1 MTGLPKFFQQTSD
14 KPYDRHSYKVISQS
28 GEFMVFDSYMDAQA
42 TWFQTNAF
50 LSHIVILDKAKLKKK
65 KGF

>member
-1 MTGLPKFFQQTSD
+1 
-14 KPYDRHSYKVISQS
+14 
-28 GEFMVFDSYMDAQA
+28 MVFDSYMDAQA

-50 LSHIVILDKAKLKKK
+50 LSHIDILDKAKLKKK